1 MIRFRAQLDK
11 YTDQSD
17 FTCHRPLLYHIPFK
31 ILSFLSCPHFPAR
44 PQWDCRV
51 PSIPAVLTVWV
62 SPGFQSYQLQ
72 RPGWSSW
79 KWHLW
84 FLDSPSISL
93 SGSISCHC
101 LHLCFFQVCFSVYFV
116 SGFHIF
122 PLFPSRQEPLPQNLA
137 GRNILILPHALFNY
151 SDWPGLVLITLSSII
166 YQPGLCLCM
175 FFFIYGFPL
184 FLLYL
189 LFFFFPIKNVI
200 DQMLWKEQTLSF
212 HIPLH
217 SCLFLYQW
225 LKKQRGARWGWS
237 WSKPTSFWHH
247 LERDFASL
255 LQQHR
260 LEGGKGG
267 EVLSER
273 KQKKMW
279 VVLEWSS

>member
-1 MIRFRAQLDK
+1 MYVFFRSVSLYILFLVSTFSLCFPVDK
-11 YTDQSD
+11 NLYHKTLLEETFSYSHMPSSITVTDQAWFSSLS
-17 FTCHRPLLYHIPFK
+17 P
-31 ILSFLSCPHFPAR
+31 LSF
-44 PQWDCRV
+44 
-51 PSIPAVLTVWV
+51 
-62 SPGFQSYQLQ
+62 
-72 RPGWSSW
+72 
-79 KWHLW
+79 
-84 FLDSPSISL
+84 IS
-93 SGSISCHC
+93 
-101 LHLCFFQVCFSVYFV
+101 QVCVSVCSSSFMASLFSY
-116 SGFHIF
+116 
-122 PLFPSRQEPLPQNLA
+122 
-137 GRNILILPHALFNY
+137 Y
-151 SDWPGLVLITLSSII
+151 I
-166 YQPGLCLCM
+166 Y
-175 FFFIYGFPL
+175 Y
-184 FLLYL
+184 
-189 LFFFFPIKNVI
+189 FFFPIKNVI